1 MNCNCTNILASTSIT
16 SEANDIDIVVPSRTI
31 YNGQCEKLLIQQ
43 AFPVSTNG
51 NEVPLKL
58 TIGDASVL
66 LIDR

>member
-43 AFPVSTNG
+43 AIPVSTRR
-51 NEVPLKL
+51 
-58 TIGDASVL
+58 AYQ
-66 LIDR
+66 